1 MIVALCGLDPARNTR
16 RILTLGQALT
26 ELGAVNYAV
35 ARYASDYR
43 QRGAWGMFRHEMRHG
58 LLIEGSIPP
67 RPAAKPLRR

>member
-1 MIVALCGLDPARNTR
+1 MGLDPARNTR

-35 ARYASDYR
+35 ARHASDYR

>member
-1 MIVALCGLDPARNTR
+1 MIVALSARPGTQHAPYPDSW
-16 RILTLGQALT
+16 QALT

-58 LLIEGSIPP
+58 LLIEGSVPP